1 MSPNGF
7 TRSSVV
13 ESNNMKNL
21 LNIIQ
26 SLASREIKLGI
37 SDRGL
42 LVLLFILLLGLDLRM
57 EGVWRT
63 VVDAPIRADAMD
75 YYAYAYNLRNH
86 GVYSRTP
93 DAVYGDPPQLT
104 ADAVRPPLYPLFLY
118 PFAGEPPAFSTVT
131 AILVTQAILGTLSL
145 MLAFYIFRSFLSEI
159 LAIAATALTAIS
171 PHLVSLTHYVLTET
185 LFSVILVGMFFFL
198 AKAGTTS
205 RYAFC
210 VAGALLAAAALTRPS
225 AQYFIVP
232 LLAPLFLHFDRKS
245 AARAA
250 IMLVL
255 GFMLVFMPWIG
266 RNLYTLG
273 TAADNSLAIY
283 TLHHGLY
290 PNFTYNN
297 NTSLYGY
304 PYRADPHSK
313 EISSS
318 YATVFAEIKRRFE
331 TEPWLHL
338 QWYAI
343 GKPVSFW
350 SWDIVQG
357 MGDVFVYPVEST
369 PYRYLPQFKA
379 THFIMKLLHWPLV
392 ILGLIGCAIVWL
404 PLRGITRTKH
414 CDFMLRS
421 CSLLL
426 IYFTALHVAGAP
438 FPRYSIPLRPF
449 LYGMAMATIS
459 MLIAWA
465 HQHWSPSQ
473 GTSFPDKLNNAGI
486 SKKNTIE

>member
-1 MSPNGF
+1 M
-7 TRSSVV
+7 
-13 ESNNMKNL
+13 
-21 LNIIQ
+21 Q
-26 SLASREIKLGI
+26 SLGSREIKLGI

-57 EGVWRT
+57 EGAWRT

-86 GVYSRTP
+86 GVYSRSP
-93 DAVYGDPPQLT
+93 DAVLGDPPQLT

-118 PFAGEPPAFSTVT
+118 PFAGERPTFSTVT
-131 AILVTQAILGTLSL
+131 AILVTQAILGSLSL
-145 MLAFYIFRSFLSEI
+145 VLAFYIFRSFLNEA

-185 LFSVILVGMFFFL
+185 LFTVILVGMFFFL
-198 AKAGTTS
+198 AKAGTAS
-205 RYAFC
+205 RYVFGI
-210 VAGALLAAAALTRPS
+210 AGALLAAAALTRPS

-232 LLAPLFLHFDRKS
+232 LLALLFLHFGRKS

-250 IMLVL
+250 VMLVL

-273 TAADNSLAIY
+273 TATDNSLAIY

-297 NTSLYGY
+297 NTDLYGY
-304 PYRADPHSK
+304 PYRADPRSK
-313 EISSS
+313 EISRS
-318 YATVFAEIKRRFE
+318 YATVLAEIRRRFE

-338 QWYAI
+338 RWYVI
-343 GKPVSFW
+343 GKPVAYW
-350 SWDIVQG
+350 SWEDAQGAGDIFQ
-357 MGDVFVYPVEST
+357 YPVEST

-392 ILGLIGCAIVWL
+392 ILGLIGCVVVWL
-404 PLRGITRTKH
+404 PLRGIVRTKH
-414 CDFMLRS
+414 SDFVLRS

-438 FPRYSIPLRPF
+438 FSRYSIPLRPF
-449 LYGMAMATIS
+449 LYGMAMVPIS
-459 MLIAWA
+459 MLIASVR
-465 HQHWSPSQ
+465 QRWSPS
-473 GTSFPDKLNNAGI
+473 
-486 SKKNTIE
+486 

>member
-1 MSPNGF
+1 
-7 TRSSVV
+7 
-13 ESNNMKNL
+13 MKSL
-21 LNIIQ
+21 LNIMQ
-26 SLASREIKLGI
+26 SLSTREIKLGI

-42 LVLLFILLLGLDLRM
+42 LILLFILLLGLDLRM
-57 EGVWRT
+57 EGAWRT

-86 GVYSRTP
+86 GVYSRSP
-93 DAVYGDPPQLT
+93 DAVHGDPPQLT

-118 PFAGEPPAFSTVT
+118 PFAGEPPTFSTVT

-145 MLAFYIFRSFLSEI
+145 ILAFYIFRSFLNEI

-185 LFSVILVGMFFFL
+185 LFSVILVGMFYFL
-198 AKAGTTS
+198 AKAGAAS
-205 RYAFC
+205 RYVFG

-225 AQYFIVP
+225 AQYFTVP
-232 LLAPLFLHFDRKS
+232 LLALLFLHFDRK
-245 AARAA
+245 AATRAA

-273 TAADNSLAIY
+273 MATDNSLAIH

-304 PYRADPHSK
+304 PYRADPRSK
-313 EISSS
+313 EISRS

-331 TEPWLHL
+331 TEPWPHL

-350 SWDIVQG
+350 SWNIVQG

-392 ILGLIGCAIVWL
+392 ILGLIGCVIVWL
-404 PLRGITRTKH
+404 PLRGFARTKNS
-414 CDFMLRS
+414 DFVLRS

-426 IYFTALHVAGAP
+426 VYFTALHVAGAP

-449 LYGMAMATIS
+449 LYGMAMVPVS
-459 MLIAWA
+459 VLIAYVRQRWTPT
-465 HQHWSPSQ
+465 QI
-473 GTSFPDKLNNAGI
+473 TSSTDKLDNAGI
-486 SKKNTIE
+486 SKKNAIE

>member
-1 MSPNGF
+1 
-7 TRSSVV
+7 
-13 ESNNMKNL
+13 MKRP
-21 LNIIQ
+21 LNIMQ
-26 SLASREIKLGI
+26 KLGAREIKLGV

-57 EGVWRT
+57 EGAWRT
-63 VVDAPIRADAMD
+63 VVNAPIRADALD

-86 GVYSRTP
+86 NVYSRSP
-93 DAVYGDPPQLT
+93 AAMQGNPAQLT

-118 PFAGEPPAFSTVT
+118 PFAGEIPTSSTVT
-131 AILVTQAILGTLSL
+131 AILVTQAILGTLAL

-159 LAIAATALTAIS
+159 PAIAATALTAIS
-171 PHLVSLTHYVLTET
+171 PHLISLTHYVLTET
-185 LFSVILVGMFFFL
+185 LFSAILVGMFFIL
-198 AKAGTTS
+198 IKAGS
-205 RYAFC
+205 ANRYIFG
-210 VAGALLAAAALTRPS
+210 VAGALLAAASLTRPS

-232 LLAPLFLHFDRKS
+232 LLALLFLHFDRKS

-250 IMLVL
+250 VMLVL

-273 TAADNSLAIY
+273 TPTDNSLAIY

-297 NTSLYGY
+297 DTELYGY
-304 PYRADPHSK
+304 PYRADPRSN

-318 YATVFAEIKRRFE
+318 YATVFAEIRRRFE

-338 QWYAI
+338 RWYVI
-343 GKPVSFW
+343 GKPVAFW
-350 SWDIVQG
+350 SWEDAQGAGDIFQ
-357 MGDVFVYPVEST
+357 YPVEST
-369 PYRYLPQFKA
+369 PYRYLPQFKT

-392 ILGLIGCAIVWL
+392 ILGLIGCVIVWL
-404 PLRGITRTKH
+404 PLRGIVRTKH
-414 CDFMLRS
+414 GDFVLRA

-438 FPRYSIPLRPF
+438 FSRYSIPLRPF
-449 LYGMAMATIS
+449 LYGMAMVPLNV
-459 MLIAWA
+459 LIASVR
-465 HQHWSPSQ
+465 QRWSPS
-473 GTSFPDKLNNAGI
+473 
-486 SKKNTIE
+486 